1 MMNNSF
7 NNLDEPYPI
16 TVEQRQQFMKDGCI
30 LIKNILN
37 NNDVELFRSHIGHA
51 VEKHFE
57 ERKRLQQSEVVD
69 DYNAYFTQV
78 TNLWEKDE
86 MVKRFVF
93 AKRFAKI
100 AADLMG
106 VAGVRLY
113 HDQALFKEPG
123 GLPTPWHQDQYY
135 WPLNTTNAITMWMPL
150 VDVSK
155 KMGALKFA
163 LKSQEDG
170 PIGDIAISDQSDA
183 FYEKCIQDKGYHV
196 ADNVL
201 KAGDATFHTGW
212 TIHAAS
218 GNDSATRREVM
229 TIIYY
234 EDGAKVL
241 EPDNKNRRVD
251 METFLPG
258 INPGEIAASPL
269 NPVLYSAHG

>member
-1 MMNNSF
+1 MTNNYNF
-7 NNLDEPYPI
+7 LDEPYPI
-16 TVEQRQQFMKDGCI
+16 TVGQRQQYMQDGCI
-30 LIKNILN
+30 LIKDILKN
-37 NNDVELFRSHIGHA
+37 NEVELFRSHIGYA

-100 AADLMG
+100 AADLLG

-135 WPLNTTNAITMWMPL
+135 WPLDTTNAITMWMPL

-155 KMGALKFA
+155 QMGALKFA
-163 LKSQEDG
+163 LKSQTDG
-170 PIGDIAISDQSDA
+170 PVGDIAISDQSDA

-201 KAGDATFHTGW
+201 KAGDATFHAGW

-218 GNDSATRREVM
+218 GNESDTRREVM

-234 EDGAKVL
+234 EDGARII
-241 EPDNKNRRVD
+241 EPDNKHRRVD
-251 METFLPG
+251 METFHPG
-258 INPGEIAASPL
+258 IKPGEIAASPL
-269 NPVLYSAHG
+269 NPVLFSAHR

>member
-1 MMNNSF
+1 MNHNYSF
-7 NNLDEPYPI
+7 LNEPYSI
-16 TVEQRQQFMKDGCI
+16 GVEQQKHYLQDGCI
-30 LIKNILN
+30 LIKNIL
-37 NNDVELFRSHIGHA
+37 DRDQVELFRSHIGHA

-57 ERKRLQQSEVVD
+57 ERKKLQQSEVVD

-86 MVKRFVF
+86 MVRRFVF

-106 VAGVRLY
+106 VTGVRLY

-135 WPLNTTNAITMWMPL
+135 WPLDTLKTITMWMPL

-155 KMGALKFA
+155 EMGALKFA
-163 LKSQEDG
+163 LTSQKDG
-170 PIGDIAISDQSDA
+170 PAGDVAISDQSDA
-183 FYEKCIQDKGYHV
+183 FYENYVKEKGYRI

-201 KAGDATFHTGW
+201 RAGDATFHTGW

-258 INPGEIAASPL
+258 KNPGEIAASPL
-269 NPVLYSAHG
+269 NPVLYSDGG

>member
-1 MMNNSF
+1 MDHNYNF
-7 NNLDEPYPI
+7 LDEPYPMSA
-16 TVEQRQQFMKDGCI
+16 EQQEQYMQDGCI
-30 LIKNILN
+30 LVKNIL
-37 NNDVELFRSHIGHA
+37 DRSQVELFRSHIGHA

-135 WPLNTTNAITMWMPL
+135 WPLDTVKTITMWMPL
-150 VDVSK
+150 VDVSRQ
-155 KMGALKFA
+155 MGSLKFA
-163 LKSQEDG
+163 LKSHTDG
-170 PIGDIAISDQSDA
+170 PVGDIAISDHSNE
-183 FYEKCIQDKGYHV
+183 FYEKHIKDTRYNII
-196 ADNVL
+196 DNEL
-201 KAGDATFHTGW
+201 SAGDATFHSGW

-218 GNDSATRREVM
+218 GNESRKRREVM

-234 EDGAKVL
+234 EDGARVL
-241 EPDNKNRRVD
+241 EPDNKNRRID

-258 INPGEIAASPL
+258 IKPGEIAASPL
-269 NPVLYSAHG
+269 NPVLYTAQV

>member
-241 EPDNKNRRVD
+241 APDNKNRRVD

>member
-1 MMNNSF
+1 MTNYKF
-7 NNLDEPYPI
+7 LDAPYH
-16 TVEQRQQFMKDGCI
+16 VSDEHKEAYRRDGCI
-30 LIKNILN
+30 LVKNILRQSE
-37 NNDVELFRSHIGHA
+37 VEQFRMYIERA

-57 ERKRLQQSEVVD
+57 ERKKLQKEEVVD

-86 MVKRFVF
+86 MVKKFVF

-106 VAGVRLY
+106 VTGVRLY

-135 WPLNTTNAITMWMPL
+135 WPLDTNNTITMWMPL

-155 KMGALKFA
+155 EMGALKFA
-163 LKSQEDG
+163 LNSQKDG
-170 PIGDIAISDQSDA
+170 PVGDIAISSESNE
-183 FYEKCIQDKGYHV
+183 FYENHIKEKCYDV
-196 ADNVL
+196 VDNEL
-201 KAGDATFHTGW
+201 KAGDATFHGGW

-218 GNDSATRREVM
+218 ANNSNNRREVM

-234 EDGAKVL
+234 ADGARVV
-241 EPDNKNRRVD
+241 EPTNKQRRVD
-251 METFLPG
+251 METFHPG
-258 INPGEIAASPL
+258 LKPGEVAASSL
-269 NPVLYSAHG
+269 NPLLFSV